1 MSTLFIFRILVG
13 QLTVA
18 VVVIYWHFVAVIF
31 SELFCCWSSVENCDR
46 KTKQQLKLVAFVL
59 KSIPISRVA
68 CSESDYWIFHGVVF
82 SWVSWSAKTQ
92 QRFYLDLRSLMNTNR
107 KSYFLSR
114 LVPSACCF
122 VF

>member
-68 CSESDYWIFHGVVF
+68 CSESDYWIFLGVVF
-82 SWVSWSAKTQ
+82 FMGIMVSKNST
-92 QRFYLDLRSLMNTNR
+92 TV
-107 KSYFLSR
+107 LSR
-114 LVPSACCF
+114 PKVTNEH
-122 VF
+122 